1 MATLTPTLTLASTD
15 ISASETLN
23 LTLTDSLAVLGPV
36 VTKRLAIDSAASDLE
51 ATNVILLAASYSKSY
66 VLLYNTSTAT
76 SGEIITVGT
85 AVASGGSSDEDLLAT
100 ASQISLAP
108 GEWAFFP
115 WESDINL
122 AADASSG
129 TPVLEVRIYQA
140 AA

>member
-23 LTLTDSLAVLGPV
+23 LTLTDTLSVLGPV
-36 VTKRLAIDSAASDLE
+36 QTKRVAIDSAASDLE

-66 VLLYNTSTAT
+66 VLLYNTSTAA

-85 AVASGGSSDEDLLAT
+85 AVASGGTSDEDLLAT
-100 ASQISLAP
+100 ASQMSLAP

-129 TPVLEVRIYQA
+129 TPVLEVRVYQSA
-140 AA
+140 A

>member
-23 LTLTDSLAVLGPV
+23 LTLTDTLSVLGPV
-36 VTKRLAIDSAASDLE
+36 ETKRQPIAASATDLE

-66 VLLYNTSTAT
+66 VLLYNTSTAA

-85 AVASGGSSDEDLLAT
+85 AVATGGTNDEGLLAT
-100 ASQISLAP
+100 ASQMSLAP

-122 AADASSG
+122 AADATTG
-129 TPVLEVRIYQA
+129 TPVLEIRVFQTA
-140 AA
+140 A

>member
-36 VTKRLAIDSAASDLE
+36 VTKRLAIDSAATDLE

-66 VLLYNTSTAT
+66 VLLYNTSTAA
-76 SGEIITVGT
+76 SGEIVTVGT

>member
-100 ASQISLAP
+100 ASQISLSP

>member
-36 VTKRLAIDSAASDLE
+36 VTKRLAIDSAATDLE

-66 VLLYNTSTAT
+66 VLLYNTSTAA
-76 SGEIITVGT
+76 SGEIVTVGT

-100 ASQISLAP
+100 ASAKVADRPIGIPYFTGSLRFSP
-108 GEWAFFP
+108 P
-115 WESDINL
+115 K
-122 AADASSG
+122 SSYFEIIAKNG
-129 TPVLEVRIYQA
+129 LSL
-140 AA
+140 

>member
-23 LTLTDSLAVLGPV
+23 LTLTDTLSVLGPV
-36 VTKRLAIDSAASDLE
+36 ETKRVSIAASATDLE
-51 ATNVILLAASYSKSY
+51 ATNVVLLAASYSKSY

-76 SGEIITVGT
+76 SGEIITIGT
-85 AVASGGSSDEDLLAT
+85 AVATGGTNDEALLAT
-100 ASQISLAP
+100 ASQMSLSP

-122 AADASSG
+122 AADATTG
-129 TPVLEVRIYQA
+129 APVLEVRVYQSA
-140 AA
+140 A

>member
-23 LTLTDSLAVLGPV
+23 LTLTDSLSVLGPV
-36 VTKRLAIDSAASDLE
+36 ETKRVAIASSATDLE
-51 ATNVILLAASYSKSY
+51 ATNVILLAANYSKSY

-76 SGEIITVGT
+76 SGEIMTIGT
-85 AVASGGSSDEDLLAT
+85 AVATGGTNDEDLLAT
-100 ASQISLAP
+100 ASQMSLAP

-122 AADASSG
+122 AADATTG
-129 TPVLEVRIYQA
+129 TPVLEVRVYQSA
-140 AA
+140 A